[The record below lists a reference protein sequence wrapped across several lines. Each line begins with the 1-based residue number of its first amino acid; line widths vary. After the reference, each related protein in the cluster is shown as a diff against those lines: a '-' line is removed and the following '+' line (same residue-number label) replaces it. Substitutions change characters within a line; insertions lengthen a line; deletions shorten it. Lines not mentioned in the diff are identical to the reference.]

1 MSYEKMKVA
10 IGKWLKELEEEER
23 KLRTQKGQLL
33 TRRK

>member
-1 MSYEKMKVA
+1 MSYEKVMAA
-10 IGKWLKELEEEER
+10 IRKELKELEEEER